1 MFAGFE
7 RIGGRPS
14 GVTGVWW
21 KASLCIIAA
30 LVLCVLSE
38 EVLRHFH
45 VPRTEQIRDQHAQA
59 IPLPKPAD
67 PRIPSR
73 YYGKVIRSQP
83 QRHVGKEICLTFDD
97 GPSATF
103 TPEVLDILRAK
114 RVSATFFVVGK
125 QVARYP
131 EIIRQ
136 AHAEGHVIGNHSWN
150 HIRRRWM
157 GAVEAVAQVDKTAW
171 LIEEVTGTRPTMF
184 RPPFGRV
191 KNYSMANVARFRYNA
206 IILWTIDSRDSA
218 HATAP
223 EIQRNCLNGLRSG
236 DILLFHDG
244 VSERDEMVKALPLVI
259 DAARGRGFR
268 FVTVPEMLREM
279 EAATSP

>member
-1 MFAGFE
+1 
-7 RIGGRPS
+7 
-14 GVTGVWW
+14 
-21 KASLCIIAA
+21 
-30 LVLCVLSE
+30 
-38 EVLRHFH
+38 
-45 VPRTEQIRDQHAQA
+45 
-59 IPLPKPAD
+59 
-67 PRIPSR
+67 
-73 YYGKVIRSQP
+73 
-83 QRHVGKEICLTFDD
+83 
-97 GPSATF
+97 
-103 TPEVLDILRAK
+103 
-114 RVSATFFVVGK
+114 
-125 QVARYP
+125 
-131 EIIRQ
+131 
-136 AHAEGHVIGNHSWN
+136 
-150 HIRRRWM
+150 
-157 GAVEAVAQVDKTAW
+157 VEAVAQVDKTAW